1 MARRLLVGLLVVGLA
16 SLAVTTRATL
26 DRMTPVSSTDEL
38 LYLPD
43 GQHLKFMSLGHET
56 FLADMIYLWAI
67 QYYSNYEREQ
77 RHRWVEH
84 VFGNVITELD
94 PRYID
99 AYWMG
104 ALILTIEVGDVDAG
118 VGLLDK
124 GASRNPDNWILPYLA
139 AWECYHAK
147 RYDEAAAYFQR
158 ASTRPGAPT
167 AVRRMRA
174 GLTAKSGDQRDA
186 LAMWR
191 SIQEDPASDALSVKI
206 ARRKVRELQTR
217 VDVQLLQD
225 TVGRFRI
232 DNGRWPLTLEELVRR
247 SYLGHLPLD
256 PDENAY
262 LYDTRTGRV
271 SSPTGLVLGGS

>member
-1 MARRLLVGLLVVGLA
+1 MARRLLVGLLVVTLA
-16 SLAVTTRATL
+16 SLAVITRATL
-26 DRMTPVSSTDEL
+26 DRMTPASSTNEL

-43 GQHLKFMSLGHET
+43 GQHLKLMSLGHEML
-56 FLADMIYLWAI
+56 LADMIYLWAI

-99 AYWMG
+99 AYWLG
-104 ALILTIEVGDVDAG
+104 ALILSLEVGDVEAA
-118 VGLLDK
+118 VGLLEK
-124 GASRNPDNWILPYLA
+124 GASRNPDDWVLPYLA
-139 AWECYHAK
+139 AWELYHAK
-147 RYDEAAAYFQR
+147 RYAEAAVYFQR
-158 ASTRPGAPT
+158 ASTKPGAPT

-191 SIQEDPASDALSVKI
+191 SIKEDPASDALSVRI
-206 ARRKVRELQTR
+206 ATRKVRELQTR
-217 VDVQLLQD
+217 VDVQLLQEA
-225 TVGRFRI
+225 VGRFRI
-232 DNGRWPLTLEELVRR
+232 DNGRWPETLEELVRR

-256 PDENAY
+256 PDDNAY
-262 LYDTRTGRV
+262 LFDTSTGRV
-271 SSPTGLVLGGS
+271 GSPTGLALGGN

>member
-1 MARRLLVGLLVVGLA
+1 MARRILVGLLVLGLVSIA
-16 SLAVTTRATL
+16 GYTRATL
-26 DRMTPVSSTDEL
+26 DRMAPESSTGEL

-43 GQHLKFMSLGHET
+43 GQHLKFLSLGHEML
-56 FLADMIYLWAI
+56 LADMIYLWAI

-94 PRYID
+94 PRFVD
-99 AYWMG
+99 AYWLG
-104 ALILTIEVGDVDAG
+104 ALILVLEVGDVEAG
-118 VGLLDK
+118 VGLLEK
-124 GASRNPDNWILPYLA
+124 GASRNPDSWVLPYLA

-147 RYDEAAAYFQR
+147 RYEQAAAYFER
-158 ASTRPGAPT
+158 ASTKPGAPT

-174 GLTAKSGDQRDA
+174 GLTAKSGDHRDA

-206 ARRKVRELQTR
+206 ATRKVRELQTR

-225 TVGRFRI
+225 TVERFRI
-232 DNGRWPLTLEELVRR
+232 DNGRWPANLEELVRR
-247 SYLGHLPLD
+247 SYLGQLPLD

-262 LYDTRTGRV
+262 LYDTRTGRI